1 VAVSPSVA
9 VGVDEKRSIES
20 GIRVSN
26 GEVVVPAVA
35 VDRREDGGLGAPDL
49 EREEAGKRGVR
60 RAMGLRWPYIR

>member
-1 VAVSPSVA
+1 M
-9 VGVDEKRSIES
+9 ES
-20 GIRVSN
+20 GMRVSN
-26 GEVVVPAVA
+26 GEMVVPAVA